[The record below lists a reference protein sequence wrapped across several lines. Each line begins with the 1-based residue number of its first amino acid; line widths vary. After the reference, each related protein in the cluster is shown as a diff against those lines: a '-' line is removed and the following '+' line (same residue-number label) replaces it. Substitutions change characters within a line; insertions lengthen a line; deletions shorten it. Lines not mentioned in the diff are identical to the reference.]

1 MVKPQP
7 ILGIDFGTTNTSAAW
22 FDREGKLRLVPVGD
36 NKSYILPSVVWY
48 PGKEKAL
55 VGIHA
60 RQQIIDDPKHTIFGS
75 KRFLGR
81 RFQSEFVAKH
91 RDRFAFELVEGADGY
106 CAVDIYG
113 VVKPLTEVAY
123 HVIQQIVTL
132 ANHAA
137 GEPFKECVL
146 TVPAHANFRQRE
158 ATRDAAE
165 RTGLRVRAIV
175 NEPTAAALY
184 YANLRNPE
192 QTVLVFDLG
201 GGTFDA
207 TLLSIRNRVL
217 KVLATGGDAFLGGAN
232 FDEAIVQ
239 NLVQL
244 FEREQGIDLQSN
256 KVVMQ
261 RLLFA
266 AESAKIALSSKDRAV
281 MRVPVI
287 AQRDNKFI
295 DFNFTISRAQLQEWC
310 FKLIESTAAACDDVM
325 KRAGLTPKGVD
336 ELVMVGGQTRM
347 PAIQA
352 RFAQFRKAEAE
363 RRVHPELGV
372 AVGAAVLGRN
382 LQYPRGVGLADVV
395 PVPIGIMRP
404 GVGSLE
410 VISANTPVPCIKT
423 VPLEGLPPKGSML
436 IIGIYEALEA
446 AAVERELLGTVRVGA
461 DWRAANPGRPSLE
474 MKMGQDFSL
483 SVALI
488 SQNGQRTPLEIMSP
502 KAGARA

>member
-1 MVKPQP
+1 MNKPRP

-22 FDREGKLRLVPVGD
+22 FDRTGKLRIVPVGD
-36 NKSYILPSVVWY
+36 KSHILPSVVWY
-48 PGKEKAL
+48 PGKDKFL
-55 VGIHA
+55 VGVHA
-60 RQQIIDDPKHTIFGS
+60 RQQIIDDPKHTVFGS

-81 RFQSEFVAKH
+81 RFQSEFVSRHK
-91 RDRFAFELVEGADGY
+91 DRFAFELVEWANGT
-106 CAVDIYG
+106 CAVKIYDQ
-113 VVKPLTEVAY
+113 VKPLTEVAF
-123 HVIQQIVTL
+123 HIIQQMVTL

-137 GEPFKECVL
+137 GEPFEECVL
-146 TVPAHANFRQRE
+146 TVPAHASFGQRQ
-158 ATRDAAE
+158 ATREAAE
-165 RTGLRVRAIV
+165 RTGIRVRAIV
-175 NEPTAAALY
+175 NEPTASALY

-232 FDEAIVQ
+232 FDEAIVR

-244 FEREQGIDLQSN
+244 FERQHGINLEEN

-266 AESAKIALSSKDRAV
+266 AESAKIALSGNEKTQ

-287 AQRDNKFI
+287 AQHDGKFI
-295 DFNFTISRAQLQEWC
+295 DFEFTISRPQLEQWC
-310 FKLIESTAAACDDVM
+310 FQLIERTAAACDDVL
-325 KRAGLTPKGVD
+325 KRAGMTPKDID
-336 ELVMVGGQTRM
+336 EMVMVGGQTRT
-347 PAIQA
+347 PAIQQ
-352 RFAQFRKAEAE
+352 RFALYRKAEAD

-404 GVGSLE
+404 GLGTQE
-410 VISANTPVPCIKT
+410 VIGANTPVPCTKT
-423 VPLEGLPPKGSML
+423 IPLQSLPPKGSML

-446 AAVERELLGTVRVGA
+446 TAVERELLGTVRVGGE
-461 DWRAANPGRPSLE
+461 WRAANPGTPTLE
-474 MKMGQDFSL
+474 MKMGEDFSL

-488 SQNGQRTPLEIMSP
+488 AENGQRTNLEIMAPRSS
-502 KAGARA
+502 